1 MSKLL
6 EAAQAIGARYALIV
20 KGENGYIRFY
30 KPGTWET
37 SRNCMLYWNEANQRW
52 DNSSELSFSNIELG
66 MRWTN
71 REYDIIDFVNK
82 TRRGS
87 NDSTSSDHT

>member
-37 SRNCMLYWNEANQRW
+37 SRNCMLYWNEAYQSW

-71 REYDIIDFVNK
+71 REICLCYHVVLGFMIWSYREHFV
-82 TRRGS
+82 G
-87 NDSTSSDHT
+87 